1 MKDKELVVA
10 KPAAKKEL
18 VMRKSVS
25 EDKIFSMGKKLLIL
39 FAAIVVI
46 SVSTQGII
54 GAVMSK
60 RAILEKVE
68 THLKDKA
75 TDTADLVDSM
85 VNSFLNFVSSA
96 SRASELRNIDASYS
110 DKIAYLKKEAAFNPR
125 IIEFSITDING
136 KCHALDGRIF
146 DVNDREW
153 FKRALAG
160 EQFVSEPYG
169 SKADG
174 TLVNTISVPIY
185 DYENRIIG
193 VLAADTPGTKL
204 SEDID
209 HITVGRSGY
218 CFILGKTGN
227 AIAHRNRE
235 LVLNQDNFQENA
247 KTNPALVSIA
257 NFAKQAMQ
265 SNKPSIG
272 YYTFNGEKNIGSY
285 AIMQSTGWMVI
296 VRAPV
301 NDFLDTVASL
311 QYMMVVT
318 GFTLLGVALVST
330 FVVTRKMILPLQKVV
345 LALKDISQGEGDL
358 TVRLPVT
365 SNDEV
370 TLLSKYFN
378 QTIEKIGNSIKS
390 VGTNTNNMQFI
401 GDELASNMTETASAV
416 EEINSNIDNIK
427 DQALTQAASVTE
439 TAATVEQIIRTIKQL
454 NNSIETQAASVAE
467 SSSSIEQM
475 VANIESITQTLGKS
489 DNIIRELADATA
501 EGKGKVSTAN
511 EVTQKIAEESGSL
524 MEASNVIQ
532 HIASQTNLLA
542 MNAAIEAA
550 HAGEAGKGFAVV
562 ADEIRKLA
570 EESSAQGKSIT
581 STLKNLS
588 GEIEV
593 LAESARTVEGK
604 FNSIFNL
611 AENVKEMSN
620 SIMEAMTEQENGS
633 KEVLIAIRN
642 INTVTQ
648 EVKQGSSEML
658 KGGEGIAQEMN
669 KLDELTRTITDRMNE
684 MASGALQINNAVQEV
699 QGITQK
705 NKASIEGLADEV
717 MKFKV

>member
-10 KPAAKKEL
+10 KPAVKKEL
-18 VMRKSVS
+18 VMQKSVS
-25 EDKIFSMGKKLLIL
+25 EDKIFSIGKKLLIL
-39 FAAIVVI
+39 FASIVVI

-68 THLKDKA
+68 VHLKDKA
-75 TDTADLVDSM
+75 TDTADLIDSM

-96 SRASELRNIDASYS
+96 SRASELRDIDAPYS

-125 IIEFSITDING
+125 IIEFSITDTNG
-136 KCHALDGRIF
+136 KCHTLDGRIF

-153 FKRALAG
+153 FKRALTG

-169 SKADG
+169 SKTDG

-185 DYENRIIG
+185 DYENNIIG

-209 HITVGRSGY
+209 HITVGRTGY

-247 KTNPALVSIA
+247 KTNPALVSLA
-257 NFAKQAMQ
+257 NFAKQA
-265 SNKPSIG
+265 
-272 YYTFNGEKNIGSY
+272 
-285 AIMQSTGWMVI
+285 MQSTGWMVI

-301 NDFLDTVASL
+301 NDFLDTVESL
-311 QYMMVVT
+311 QHVMILT

-330 FVVTRKMILPLQKVV
+330 FFLTRRMILPLQKVV

-390 VGTNTNNMQFI
+390 VETNTNTMQFI

-439 TAATVEQIIRTIKQL
+439 TAATVEEIIRTIKQL

-475 VANIESITQTLGKS
+475 VANIASITQTLGKS

-501 EGKGKVSTAN
+501 EEKGKVSTAS

-570 EESSAQGKSIT
+570 EESSAQGKTIT

-588 GEIEV
+588 GEIEL
-593 LAESARTVEGK
+593 LAESARSVEGK
-604 FNSIFNL
+604 FNSIFTL

-620 SIMEAMTEQENGS
+620 SIMEAMSEQENGS
-633 KEVLIAIRN
+633 KEVLTAIRN

-658 KGGEGIAQEMN
+658 KGGEGIAQEMS
-669 KLDELTRTITDRMNE
+669 KLDELTRTITNRMNE

-705 NKASIEGLADEV
+705 NKKSIEGLAGEV

>member
-1 MKDKELVVA
+1 M
-10 KPAAKKEL
+10 
-18 VMRKSVS
+18 
-25 EDKIFSMGKKLLIL
+25 
-39 FAAIVVI
+39 IVVI

-60 RAILEKVE
+60 KAILERIE
-68 THLKDKA
+68 IHLKDKA
-75 TDTADLVDSM
+75 ADTADLVDSM
-85 VNSFLNFVSSA
+85 VYSFLNFVSSA
-96 SRASELRNIDASYS
+96 SRASELRSVDASYS

-136 KCHALDGRIF
+136 KCHTLDGRIF

-160 EQFVSEPYG
+160 EQFVTEPYG
-169 SKADG
+169 SKAER
-174 TLVNTISVPIY
+174 TLVNTISVPVY
-185 DYENRIIG
+185 DYDNKIIG

-204 SEDID
+204 SDDID
-209 HITVGRSGY
+209 HITVGKNGY

-227 AIAHRNRE
+227 AVAHRNRE
-235 LVLNQDNFQENA
+235 LVLNQDNFQESA

-265 SNKPSIG
+265 SDKSSIG
-272 YYTFNGEKNIGSY
+272 YYTFDGEKNIGSY
-285 AIMQSTGWMVI
+285 AIMKSTGWMVVI
-296 VRAPV
+296 RAPV
-301 NDFLDTVASL
+301 DDFLDTVESL

-318 GFTLLGVALVST
+318 GFSLLGVALAAT
-330 FVVTRKMILPLQKVV
+330 LIVTRKMILPLQKVV
-345 LALKDISQGEGDL
+345 LALKDIAQGEGDL
-358 TVRLPVT
+358 TVRLPVVN
-365 SNDEV
+365 NDEV

-378 QTIEKIGNSIKS
+378 QTIEKIGNSIRS
-390 VGTNTNNMQFI
+390 VETNTNTMQFI

-416 EEINSNIDNIK
+416 EQIKSNISNIK
-427 DQALTQAASVTE
+427 EQTLTQAASVTE

-454 NNSIETQAASVAE
+454 NGSIETQAASVAE

-475 VANIESITQTLGKS
+475 VANIASITQTLGKS
-489 DNIIRELADATA
+489 DNIIKELASATA
-501 EGKGKVSTAN
+501 EGKDNVSNAN
-511 EVTQKIAEESGSL
+511 TVTQKISEESGSL

-570 EESSAQGKSIT
+570 EESSAQGKTIT

-588 GEIEV
+588 SEIEL
-593 LAESARTVEGK
+593 LANSSKTVEEK
-604 FNSIFNL
+604 FNAIFSL
-611 AENVKEMSN
+611 AENVKAMSN
-620 SIMEAMTEQENGS
+620 SIMEAMSEQENGS
-633 KEVLIAIRN
+633 KEVLTAIRN

-648 EVKQGSSEML
+648 EVKQGSHEML
-658 KGGEGIAQEMN
+658 KGGEGIAQEMS
-669 KLDELTRTITDRMNE
+669 KLDDLTRTITDRMNE
-684 MASGALQINNAVQEV
+684 MTSGALQINDAVQEV

-705 NKASIEGLADEV
+705 NKESIESLADEV

>member
-10 KPAAKKEL
+10 ESAAKKE
-18 VMRKSVS
+18 VS
-25 EDKIFSMGKKLLIL
+25 IQTRIPEDKIFSMGKKILIF
-39 FAAIVVI
+39 FALIVVI

-60 RAILEKVE
+60 KAILERIE
-68 THLKDKA
+68 IHLKDKA
-75 TDTADLVDSM
+75 ADTADLVDSM
-85 VNSFLNFVSSA
+85 VYSFLNFVSSA
-96 SRASELRNIDASYS
+96 SRASELRSVDASYS
-110 DKIAYLKKEAAFNPR
+110 DKMAYLKKEAAFNPR

-136 KCHALDGRIF
+136 KCHTLDGRIF

-160 EQFVSEPYG
+160 EQFVTEPYG
-169 SKADG
+169 SKAEG
-174 TLVNTISVPIY
+174 TLVNTISVPVY
-185 DYENRIIG
+185 DYDNKIIG

-204 SEDID
+204 SDDID
-209 HITVGRSGY
+209 HITVGKNGY

-227 AIAHRNRE
+227 AVAHRNRE
-235 LVLNQDNFQENA
+235 LVLNQDNFQESA

-265 SNKPSIG
+265 SDKSSIG
-272 YYTFNGEKNIGSY
+272 YYTFDGEKNIGSY
-285 AIMQSTGWMVI
+285 AIMKSTGWMVVI
-296 VRAPV
+296 RAPV
-301 NDFLDTVASL
+301 DDFLDTVESL

-318 GFTLLGVALVST
+318 GFSLLGVALAAT
-330 FVVTRKMILPLQKVV
+330 LIVTRKMILPLQKVV
-345 LALKDISQGEGDL
+345 LALKDIAQGEGDL
-358 TVRLPVT
+358 TVRLPVVN
-365 SNDEV
+365 NDEV

-378 QTIEKIGNSIKS
+378 QTIEKIGNSIRS
-390 VGTNTNNMQFI
+390 VETNTNTMQFI

-416 EEINSNIDNIK
+416 EQIKSNISNIK
-427 DQALTQAASVTE
+427 EQTLTQAASVTE

-454 NNSIETQAASVAE
+454 NGSIETQAASVAE

-475 VANIESITQTLGKS
+475 VANIASITQTLGKS
-489 DNIIRELADATA
+489 DNIIKELASATA
-501 EGKGKVSTAN
+501 EGKDNVSNAN
-511 EVTQKIAEESGSL
+511 TVTQKISEESGSL

-570 EESSAQGKSIT
+570 EESSAQGKTIT

-588 GEIEV
+588 SEIEL
-593 LAESARTVEGK
+593 LANSSKTVEEK
-604 FNSIFNL
+604 FNAIFSL
-611 AENVKEMSN
+611 AENVKAMSN
-620 SIMEAMTEQENGS
+620 SIMEAMSEQENGS
-633 KEVLIAIRN
+633 KEVLTAIRN

-648 EVKQGSSEML
+648 EVKQGSHEML
-658 KGGEGIAQEMN
+658 KGGEGIAQEMS
-669 KLDELTRTITDRMNE
+669 KLDDLTRTITDRMNE
-684 MASGALQINNAVQEV
+684 MTSGALQINDAVQEV

-705 NKASIEGLADEV
+705 NKESIESLADEV

>member
-10 KPAAKKEL
+10 KPAVKKEL
-18 VMRKSVS
+18 VMQKSVS
-25 EDKIFSMGKKLLIL
+25 EDKIFSIGKKLLIL
-39 FAAIVVI
+39 FASIVVI

-68 THLKDKA
+68 VHLKDKA
-75 TDTADLVDSM
+75 TDTADLIDSM

-96 SRASELRNIDASYS
+96 SRASELRDIDAPYS

-125 IIEFSITDING
+125 IIEFSITDTNG

-153 FKRALAG
+153 FKRALTG

-169 SKADG
+169 SKTDG

-185 DYENRIIG
+185 DYENNIIG

-209 HITVGRSGY
+209 HITVGRTGY

-227 AIAHRNRE
+227 AIAHRNRA

-247 KTNPALVSIA
+247 KTNPALVSLA

-301 NDFLDTVASL
+301 NDFLDTVESL
-311 QYMMVVT
+311 QHVMILT

-330 FVVTRKMILPLQKVV
+330 FFLTRRMILPLQKVV

-390 VGTNTNNMQFI
+390 VETNTNTMQFI
-401 GDELASNMTETASAV
+401 GDELASNMTETA
-416 EEINSNIDNIK
+416 
-427 DQALTQAASVTE
+427 
-439 TAATVEQIIRTIKQL
+439 ATVEEIIRTIKQL

-475 VANIESITQTLGKS
+475 VANIASITQTLGKS

-501 EGKGKVSTAN
+501 EGKGKVSTAS

-570 EESSAQGKSIT
+570 EESSAQGKTIT

-588 GEIEV
+588 GEIEL
-593 LAESARTVEGK
+593 LAESARSVEGK
-604 FNSIFNL
+604 FNSIFTL

-620 SIMEAMTEQENGS
+620 SIMEAMSEQENGS
-633 KEVLIAIRN
+633 KEVLTAIRN

-658 KGGEGIAQEMN
+658 KGGEGIAQEMS
-669 KLDELTRTITDRMNE
+669 KLDELTRTITNRMNE

-705 NKASIEGLADEV
+705 NKKSIEGLADEV